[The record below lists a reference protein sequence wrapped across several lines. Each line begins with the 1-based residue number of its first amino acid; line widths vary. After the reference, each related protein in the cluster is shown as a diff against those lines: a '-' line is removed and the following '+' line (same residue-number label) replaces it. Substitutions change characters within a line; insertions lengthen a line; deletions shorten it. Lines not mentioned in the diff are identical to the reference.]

1 MEYNFDEYIRLLD
14 YQQTL
19 NEQNKYLKI
28 EDYMGYLKL
37 LRYSSRLSEYLYWLK
52 KDEYLQL
59 IKDFLDFKINAEKF
73 VDQFSKMVRAIN
85 EEFELLSKNYKEL
98 KNIQPNSMSLEFG
111 TWILEIYLSCNEF
124 YPDFREEERSEI
136 PIAKTEEQLRDT
148 VKNLLPEI
156 QKYFEI

>member
-1 MEYNFDEYIRLLD
+1 
-14 YQQTL
+14 
-19 NEQNKYLKI
+19 
-28 EDYMGYLKL
+28 MGYLKL

-73 VDQFSKMVRAIN
+73 VDQFSKMVRVID

-98 KNIQPNSMSLEFG
+98 KNIQPNSMSVEFG
-111 TWILEIYLSCNEF
+111 TWISEIYLSCNEF

-136 PIAKTEEQLRDT
+136 PIAKTKEQLRDT

>member
-1 MEYNFDEYIRLLD
+1 MEYNFEEYIRRLD

-19 NEQNKYLKI
+19 NEQNKSLKI
-28 EDYMGYLKL
+28 EDYIEYLKL

-59 IKDFLDFKINAEKF
+59 IKNFKINAEKF
-73 VDQFSKMVRAIN
+73 VDQFSKMVRAID

-98 KNIQPNSMSLEFG
+98 KNIQPNSMSVEFE
-111 TWILEIYLSCNEF
+111 TWISEIYLCCNEF

-136 PIAKTEEQLRDT
+136 PITKTEEQLRDA
-148 VKNLLPEI
+148 VKNLLPKI
-156 QKYFEI
+156 QKYF